1 MLRLSLRASTA
12 SPVFLGDDG
21 LTAKQNET
29 LDELMSKIKLTEK
42 QAEKRD
48 ELIAKRDSP
57 VELSAGA
64 KTLIEEYVDRKV
76 YRYENNFS
84 NPTTEK
90 GWAVEVDSIEVY
102 NDVFDTKYKK
112 LKETDKYYSIEYGI
126 LVGHPDIVDCERRKV
141 IDIKSSWTKKTFP
154 KTPEKA
160 YDVGYQWQVKL
171 YLYMLS
177 KITGD
182 DWRYGEVAHVL
193 VSTPETIKPEWESE
207 SLHYVDDF
215 IDERL
220 CVTTV
225 PVELTDDDILK
236 IERRVKAAE
245 AYANEYYKQVIN
257 KNK

>member
-1 MLRLSLRASTA
+1 MMRLRASTA

-21 LTAKQNET
+21 LTAKQAELLEEL
-29 LDELMSKIKLTEK
+29 LDKIKLTEK

-64 KTLIEEYVDRKV
+64 KTLIEEYIDRKV
-76 YRYENNFS
+76 YRYESNFS
-84 NPTTEK
+84 SPITEK

-102 NDVFDTKYKK
+102 NDVFGTKYNK
-112 LKETDKYYSIEYGI
+112 LVEADKYYYITYDI
-126 LVGHPDIVDCERRKV
+126 LGGHPDIVDCERRKV

-160 YDVGYQWQVKL
+160 YDLGYQWQVKL

-177 KITGD
+177 KITGE
-182 DWRYGEVAHVL
+182 DWRHGEVAHVL
-193 VSTPETIKPEWESE
+193 VSTPPEIKPEWESE
-207 SLHYVDDF
+207 SLHYIDDF
-215 IDERL
+215 INKRL
-220 CVTTV
+220 CVTVV

-236 IERRVKAAE
+236 IERRVKAAKE
-245 AYANEYYKQVIN
+245 YADEYYQKLIN
-257 KNK
+257 K

>member
-1 MLRLSLRASTA
+1 MLRLRASTA

-21 LTAKQNET
+21 LTAKQQEL
-29 LDELMSKIKLTEK
+29 LDELLSKIKLTEK

-64 KTLIEEYVDRKV
+64 KTLIEEYVDKV
-76 YRYENNFS
+76 VYQYKEDFS
-84 NPTTEK
+84 NAKTDK
-90 GWAVEVDSIEVY
+90 GWAVEAESIDIY
-102 NDVFDTKYKK
+102 NKVFFTNHKK
-112 LKETDKYYSIEYGI
+112 IEETEKYYSVEYGI
-126 LVGHPDIVDCERRKV
+126 LGGHPDIVDCDRKMV

-160 YDVGYQWQVKL
+160 YDTGYQWQVKL

-177 KITGD
+177 KITGER
-182 DWRYGEVAHVL
+182 WQYGEVAHVL
-193 VSTPETIKPEWESE
+193 TTTPDNIKPEWENDT
-207 SLHYVDDF
+207 LHYIPDDF
-215 IDERL
+215 PLNLRA
-220 CVTTV
+220 TTV

-236 IERRVKAAE
+236 IERRIKAAE
-245 AYANEYYKQVIN
+245 EYANEYYNKLIN

>member
-1 MLRLSLRASTA
+1 MLRLRASTS

-21 LTAKQNET
+21 LTAKQQET
-29 LDELMSKIKLTEK
+29 LDELLSKIKLTEK

-48 ELIAKRDSP
+48 ELIVKRDQP

-64 KTLIEEYVDRKV
+64 KTLVEEYVDRKV

-84 NPTTEK
+84 SPITEK
-90 GWAVEVDSIEVY
+90 GWAVEVDSIELY
-102 NDVFDTKYKK
+102 NDVFGTKHKK
-112 LKETDKYYSIEYGI
+112 LEKGDQYYHIEYGI
-126 LVGHPDIVDCERRKV
+126 IGGHPDIVDCERRRV

-154 KTPEKA
+154 KTPDKA
-160 YDVGYQWQVKL
+160 YDLGYQWQVKL

-177 KITGD
+177 KITGE
-182 DWRYGEVAHVL
+182 DWRHGEVAHVL

-215 IDERL
+215 IDKRL
-220 CVTTV
+220 CVTIV

-236 IERRVKAAE
+236 IERRVKAAKE
-245 AYANEYYKQVIN
+245 YADEYYQKLIN
-257 KNK
+257 K

>member
-1 MLRLSLRASTA
+1 MLRLRASTA
-12 SPVFLGDDG
+12 SPIFLGDDG
-21 LTAKQNET
+21 LTIKQAET

-76 YRYENNFS
+76 YEYHEEFS
-84 NPTTEK
+84 NAKTEK
-90 GWAVEVDSIEVY
+90 GWAVEEDSIDIY
-102 NDVFDTKYKK
+102 NKVFFTNYKK
-112 LKETDKYYSIEYGI
+112 IDKTDKYYYIEHGI
-126 LVGHPDIVDCERRKV
+126 IGGHPDIVDCERRMV

-154 KTPEKA
+154 KTAEKA
-160 YDVGYQWQVKL
+160 YDTGYQWQVKL
-171 YLYMLS
+171 YLYMLT

-182 DWRYGEVAHVL
+182 EWRHGEVAHVL
-193 VSTPETIKPEWESE
+193 VSTPQEIKPEWENDT
-207 SLHYVDDF
+207 LHFIPDDF
-215 IDERL
+215 PINLRA
-220 CVTTV
+220 TAV
-225 PVELTDDDILK
+225 PVELTDDDMLK

-245 AYANEYYKQVIN
+245 EYANEYYKQLIN

>member
-1 MLRLSLRASTA
+1 MLSLRASTS

-21 LTAKQNET
+21 LTAKQS
-29 LDELMSKIKLTEK
+29 ELLEELLGKIKLTEK

-64 KTLIEEYVDRKV
+64 RTLIEEYVDRKV

-84 NPTTEK
+84 SPITEK
-90 GWAVEVDSIEVY
+90 GWAVEADSIEVY
-102 NDVFDTKYKK
+102 NAVFGTKYNK
-112 LKETDKYYSIEYGI
+112 LVEADKYYSIEYGI

-160 YDVGYQWQVKL
+160 YDLGYQWQVKL

-177 KITGD
+177 KITGEE
-182 DWRYGEVAHVL
+182 WRHGEVAHVL

-207 SLHYVDDF
+207 SLHFVDDF
-215 IDERL
+215 IDKRL
-220 CVTTV
+220 CVTIV

-236 IERRVKAAE
+236 IERRVKAAKE
-245 AYANEYYKQVIN
+245 YADEYYNKLIN
-257 KNK
+257 K